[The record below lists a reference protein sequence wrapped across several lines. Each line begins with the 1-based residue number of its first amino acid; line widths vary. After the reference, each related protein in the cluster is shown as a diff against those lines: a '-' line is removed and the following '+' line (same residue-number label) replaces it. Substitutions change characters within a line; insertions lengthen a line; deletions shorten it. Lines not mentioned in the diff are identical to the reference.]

1 MSVYSLKG
9 VSMSFGEKV
18 ALNDMTLEV
27 STEPLGI
34 IGKSGAG
41 KTTLLKILAG
51 LHTQTG
57 GVLEFKGVK
66 VTPQNVSELRKKATM
81 IFQTPLF
88 LQGDVQTNLS
98 YGLRLRGIPERE
110 IEERIKEALDTVS
123 LQGYGDREARTLSG
137 GEQQRI
143 ALARAL
149 ILDPEVLLLDEPTS
163 NLDPVNVN
171 IITDLLIQESSK
183 RIVIIATHDLDQ
195 VKRIAKRVIFL
206 EDGVLTEDGDPYELD
221 SIQRFSENVYTG
233 VSSVEEGV
241 SLVEVGD
248 ITIRTSSPLTGRVS
262 LHVRPN
268 DIIISKDW
276 IETSARNQFR
286 GPITGV
292 NERNGIVLIDVDVG
306 EVFSVQITR
315 RSFNEM
321 DLKLGDPVNISFKA
335 SSVIP
340 L

>member
-1 MSVYSLKG
+1 MSVFKLVDLSMEFDEKQALKN
-9 VSMSFGEKV
+9 VNLVIK
-18 ALNDMTLEV
+18 D
-27 STEPLGI
+27 EPLGI

-41 KTTLLKILAG
+41 KTTILKILAG
-51 LHTQTG
+51 LQLPTG
-57 GVLEFKGVK
+57 GQIEFNGTP
-66 VTPQNVSELRKKATM
+66 VTRQSLSDLRKKVTM
-81 IFQTPLF
+81 IFQSPLF
-88 LQGDVQTNLS
+88 LRGDVFTNLA
-98 YGLRLRGIPERE
+98 YGLRLRGIPEE
-110 IEERIKEALDTVS
+110 TIIEKIEAGLELVS
-123 LQGYGDREARTLSG
+123 LTGLGERDAKSLSG
-137 GEQQRI
+137 GEQQRL

-149 ILDPEVLLLDEPTS
+149 LLDPAVILLDEPTS
-163 NLDPVNVN
+163 NLDPVNAN
-171 IITDLLIQESSK
+171 IITDILIQEASK
-183 RIVIIATHDLDQ
+183 RVIIIATHDLSQ
-195 VKRIAKRVIFL
+195 VKRVAKRVIFF
-206 EDGVLTEDGDPYELD
+206 EDGIVTEEGDPYELD
-221 SIQRFSENVYTG
+221 SIQRFTENVFTG

-241 SLVEVGD
+241 SQVKVGEV
-248 ITIRTSSPLTGRVS
+248 TIRLSSPMTGRVS
-262 LHVRPN
+262 LHVRPQ

-321 DLKLGDPVNISFKA
+321 GLKLSDPVNISFKA